1 MMCEDLMT
9 PGEAYVLRETML
21 ILTVFVASQM
31 TNMYEASFVLVAAQL
46 CALELVS
53 ELTVSPG

>member
-1 MMCEDLMT
+1 MT

-31 TNMYEASFVLVAAQL
+31 TNMYETSFVLVAAQL

-53 ELTVSPG
+53 ELTVYPG